1 MRSWLLAILLLCGGS
16 YAGAAQDYMNP
27 TYGYSVQVPDG
38 VRMLQPASPLPNHG
52 ITVELGGRRNI
63 SIDGSYDAAF
73 FGSAMAAL
81 RQTLSYEH
89 WAGKPFVRATR
100 LAGLPAARAER
111 GHNGRR
117 QVRIAAYRTRGAEIA
132 VFYEIDLDT
141 DTTHAA
147 RDEAVFNSILRS
159 FTLHPMPR

>member
-16 YAGAAQDYMNP
+16 YAHAAQDYTNP

-38 VRMLQPASPLPNHG
+38 ARMLQPAPPLPNHG

-73 FGSAMAAL
+73 FGSAMSAL
-81 RQTLSYEH
+81 RQTLAYEH
-89 WAGKPFVRATR
+89 WAGRPRVWATR
-100 LAGLPAARAER
+100 LAFLPAARAER
-111 GHNGRR
+111 VHNGRP
-117 QVRIAAYRTRGAEIA
+117 QIRIAAYRARGADIA
-132 VFYEIDLDT
+132 VFYELDLDT
-141 DTTHAA
+141 DAAHAA
-147 RDEAVFNSILRS
+147 QDEAVFNSILRS